1 MIRATLIL
9 AGGLILAYAVGAWLG
24 TGLDN
29 EILAGV
35 LGGVVAWA
43 GLNLAGVLQG

>member
-1 MIRATLIL
+1 MIRASLIL
-9 AGGLILAYAVGAWLG
+9 AGGLILACAIGAWLG
-24 TGLDN
+24 PGRDN

-43 GLNLAGVLQG
+43 GLNLAGVLPG